1 MFFNPMNKTL
11 RAAAFLL
18 LPVCSVP
25 LSAAPDAASEKNI
38 QLEVFAAGEAKGL
51 NLLYKG
57 KTYRA
62 QLNADRI
69 LTVQPQSEGKDVGKP
84 LQLYFSVAELEGGR
98 GERLDLLKLEKK
110 PKPAIQPKKIEMVG
124 LCEDKVRFELEM
136 VFSEDSVTVQGEMRK
151 GGGRRQNVILGYS
164 VRFPST
170 HTLPA
175 TATPDE
181 IAKATEGSTLTLSG
195 EKIPGQSAGFSQIVS
210 SIHGVEKALASG
222 SWGERKIVV
231 EAATTRDAKR
241 VGTFWNYASTALY
254 KGGWAVGR
262 AAVDKSPGGPLVIR
276 IE

>member
-1 MFFNPMNKTL
+1 MFFNPMNKAFF
-11 RAAAFLL
+11 AAAFLL
-18 LPVCSVP
+18 LPACSVP
-25 LSAAPDAASEKNI
+25 LLAAPEPAAEKEV
-38 QLEVFAAGEAKGL
+38 QLEVFSSGEAKGL

-62 QLNADRI
+62 QLSADRM

-84 LQLYFSVAELEGGR
+84 VQLYFNVAELEGGR
-98 GERLDLLKLEKK
+98 GESLDLIKLEKK
-110 PKPAIQPKKIEMVG
+110 PKPSLQPKKIELVG

-136 VFSEDSVTVQGEMRK
+136 TFSEDSVTVQGEMRK
-151 GGGRRQNVILGYS
+151 GGGKRQHVILGYS
-164 VRFPST
+164 VRFPAT

-181 IAKATEGSTLTLSG
+181 IAKATDGTTLTLSG

-210 SIHGVEKALASG
+210 SIYGVEKALASG

-231 EAATTRDAKR
+231 ESATTRDAKR

-262 AAVDKSPGGPLVIR
+262 AAVDKSPGGPLVLR
-276 IE
+276 VE